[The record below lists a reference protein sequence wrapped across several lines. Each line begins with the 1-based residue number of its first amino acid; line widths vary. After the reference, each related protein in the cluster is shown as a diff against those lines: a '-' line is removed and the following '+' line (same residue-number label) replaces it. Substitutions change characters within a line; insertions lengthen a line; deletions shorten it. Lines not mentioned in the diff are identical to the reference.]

1 MKLKQFCTLVA
12 ILLAAQ
18 TVAFAQSK
26 SESVRNRVED
36 VLRKNRE
43 KKNFDTLYMAR
54 PDYKL
59 TLKLRGN
66 LSGNS
71 IHARY
76 DDEGGKIKTKL
87 NTSTRATVSV
97 GVNYMGLAAGLAIN
111 PANLSGKNK
120 DMEFNLSAYFNRFGL
135 EGYYQQSK
143 TLSGTMSQ
151 GDASY
156 HLDKGVLR
164 LASVYLTGYYAF
176 NHRRFSYPAAFT
188 QSFLQK
194 RSAGS
199 WLVSFSYQG
208 GSIKTTDKAPEEL
221 GTARIYVGNF
231 AIGGGYGY
239 NLVAKKWL
247 FHLSF
252 QPNIIIFNN
261 NSYKWND
268 EKTSEAMHF
277 PEMMFNTRAAI
288 VYNISPKYFVSSTF
302 VMNSTVFGNYDE
314 YTEQWRWRARLGVGM
329 RL

>member
-302 VMNSTVFGNYDE
+302 VMNSTVFGDFDE

>member
-36 VLRKNRE
+36 MLRKNRE

-302 VMNSTVFGNYDE
+302 VMNSTVFGDFDE

>member
-1 MKLKQFCTLVA
+1 M
-12 ILLAAQ
+12 LAAQ

-302 VMNSTVFGNYDE
+302 VMNSTVFGDFDE

>member
-261 NSYKWND
+261 NSYKWNG

-302 VMNSTVFGNYDE
+302 VMNSTVFGDFDE

>member
-208 GSIKTTDKAPEEL
+208 GSIRLTP
-221 GTARIYVGNF
+221 VNF
-231 AIGGGYGY
+231 IMCISA
-239 NLVAKKWL
+239 
-247 FHLSF
+247 
-252 QPNIIIFNN
+252 
-261 NSYKWND
+261 
-268 EKTSEAMHF
+268 
-277 PEMMFNTRAAI
+277 TRD
-288 VYNISPKYFVSSTF
+288 S
-302 VMNSTVFGNYDE
+302 
-314 YTEQWRWRARLGVGM
+314 
-329 RL
+329 

>member
-302 VMNSTVFGNYDE
+302 VMNSTVFGNFDE

>member
-12 ILLAAQ
+12 ILLVAP

-26 SESVRNRVED
+26 NETVRGRVEN

-54 PDYKL
+54 PDYTL

-76 DDEGGKIKTKL
+76 DEEGGRVKTKL
-87 NTSTRATVSV
+87 NTSTRATVSL

-120 DMEFNLSAYFNRFGL
+120 DWEFNLSAYFNRFGL
-135 EGYYQQSK
+135 EGYYQDSK
-143 TLSGTMSQ
+143 TLSGTMTQ
-151 GDASY
+151 GDLSY
-156 HLDKGVLR
+156 DLEKGFLR
-164 LASVYLTGYYAF
+164 LKTVYLTGYYAF

-208 GSIKTTDKAPEEL
+208 GTIKTTDKAPEEM
-221 GTARIYVGNF
+221 GTARLFVGNF

-261 NSYKWND
+261 NSLKWNG

-302 VMNSTVFGNYDE
+302 VMNSTVFGDYDE

>member
-97 GVNYMGLAAGLAIN
+97 DVNYMGLAAGLAIN

>member
-76 DDEGGKIKTKL
+76 DDEGGNIKTKL

-302 VMNSTVFGNYDE
+302 VMNSTVFGDFDE